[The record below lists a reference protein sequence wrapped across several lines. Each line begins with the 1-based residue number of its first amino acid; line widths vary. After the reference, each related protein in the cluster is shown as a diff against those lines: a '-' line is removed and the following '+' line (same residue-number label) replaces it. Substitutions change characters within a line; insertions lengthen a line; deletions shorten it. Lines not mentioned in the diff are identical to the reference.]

1 MRDFKLLYPYLR
13 RFRLN
18 FALGGLIVLIG
29 TLIALLQPYL
39 LRLGIDA
46 LQNGSATVGLLALIS
61 GTILAVAA
69 VQFGLGYTQR
79 FLVNRKGFEIEAL
92 IRADLFQKFQKLDRS
107 YFDEHPIGDIIV
119 LTTSD
124 LSMVRQMINQSTI
137 SITNALLL
145 TLFALSLMFIQDW
158 KLALI
163 GIVCLPFLTVAFAV
177 IGGRVQTNFRDAQEQ
192 LGSVT
197 NRVQEVF
204 SGIRV
209 VKAYTHEARE
219 NERFLEANN
228 EYMVRSLRVA
238 RLNALLLPLV
248 TLALGVSTG
257 LLLWIGSGEV
267 ANHTITIGQFV
278 QFNAYLLLLAA
289 PLAQFGQVINTVQTA
304 IASLGR
310 LREVFLIQPK
320 IDEPVDTDKTV
331 VPSAEPL
338 PANPIEPSGASVE
351 FNNVGLYY
359 PSTENWA
366 VRHLSLKIE
375 AGQTVAI
382 VGPTGSG
389 KSSLAGLIG
398 RVYDPQ
404 EGAVRLNGQD
414 VRDLALQQLRQQ
426 VVYVPQETLLF
437 SLPLRDN
444 IAFSDPIAEAEEIVR
459 ATRMSRLAQD
469 LAQIPGGL
477 TALVGERGV
486 TLSGGQKQRT
496 AIARAMLPQSAVLIM
511 DDALSSV
518 DARTQN
524 HIAAN
529 LREVAQGRTTII
541 ISQRLALVRDADCIF
556 VLEDGKLT
564 EQGQHDAL
572 IQNGGLYARMYEREV
587 AAAEHFELVDDIL
600 DNMSQ
605 PAHEIPETEAEAE
618 IDLESLRTRS
628 SAAKVTLDAIAAD
641 MEEKHRRK
649 PKAKAK
655 AEDTRDELTG
665 AAGTAYTGPRLWGL
679 VRYVRRYWGLV
690 LLAVPLVLIASLLEL
705 VGPFLVRQ
713 AIDYHIVPGQLDG
726 LAPLVFFY
734 LATNIVGFG
743 FRYGRSFVMQIIG
756 QRVVRD
762 IRVELFAHFLKM
774 PLNFFDRNAVGRLMT
789 RLTSDVDAI
798 NDLLSQGAVA
808 VVADVVT
815 LTGIIITMLV
825 LDWQLALISLA
836 VLPILGLV
844 SVVFREYIRRVYRV
858 LRVRSSALNSYM
870 AENFSGMLVVQL
882 FNRQAENFHDF
893 DTLNQ
898 ATFEINRK
906 FVNANGLFLPFV
918 TFLSSA
924 AGALLLFF
932 GGWSILGHAGVTF
945 GLLVAFQQYTD
956 RAFAPIRD
964 LAEKYTSFSAAS
976 ISTERIFSLLAQ
988 PATLQDPAQPESL
1001 DAPATEL
1008 FTSEDAEKGTE
1019 EGKVGTEEGI
1029 LLDIAPS
1036 MDYFDKSAGGA
1047 ASNKLSPAPFP
1058 LIASSAVQTFRGN
1071 INFNHVNFSYN
1082 GENPVLQDVTF
1093 NIQAGQS
1100 VAIVGRTGAGKT
1112 SIISLLCRFYDI
1124 QAGTITLDGHDLREV
1139 AQQDLRRHIALVL
1152 QDPILF
1158 SGSIADNIRFG
1169 NEDLSIEA
1177 VQQAAQEVG
1186 ADTFISKLPGGY
1198 DYQLRERGSNL
1209 SAGQRQLISFAR
1221 AIAYNP
1227 NAILIM
1233 DEATANVDTESEA
1246 IIQTALQKLLVG
1258 RTSIIIAHRLSTIR
1272 NTDIVIVMEQGR
1284 VAEMGSQDELVAQ
1297 RGLYY
1302 QLVRNQYRQTNAAA

>member
-18 FALGGLIVLIG
+18 LALGGLIVLIG

-61 GTILAVAA
+61 GLILAVAA
-69 VQFGLGYTQR
+69 IQFGLGYTQR

-137 SITNALLL
+137 NVTNALLL
-145 TLFALSLMFIQDW
+145 TVFALALMFVQDW
-158 KLALI
+158 KLAII

-177 IGGRVQTNFRDAQEQ
+177 IGGHVQNNFRDAQEQ

-320 IDEPVDTDKTV
+320 IDEPVDTDQTA

-338 PANPIEPSGASVE
+338 PKNNTEPSGASVE

-404 EGAVRLNGQD
+404 EGAVWLNGRD
-414 VRDLALQQLRQQ
+414 VRDIALHELRQQ

-459 ATRMSRLAQD
+459 AARMSRLAQD

-496 AIARAMLPQSAVLIM
+496 AIARAMLPTSAVLIM

-524 HIAAN
+524 RIAAN

-605 PAHEIPETEAEAE
+605 AAHEILETEAEAE

-690 LLAVPLVLIASLLEL
+690 LLAVPLVLVASLLEL

-762 IRVELFAHFLKM
+762 IRVELFAHFLQM
-774 PLNFFDRNAVGRLMT
+774 PLSFFDRNAVGRLMT

-815 LTGIIITMLV
+815 LAGIIITMLL

-988 PATLQDPAQPESL
+988 PATLQDPPQPESL
-1001 DAPATEL
+1001 DED
-1008 FTSEDAEKGTE
+1008 TS
-1019 EGKVGTEEGI
+1019 I
-1029 LLDIAPS
+1029 
-1036 MDYFDKSAGGA
+1036 GGA
-1047 ASNKLSPAPFP
+1047 MSHKNQGQSIDGAMSHKMPSSVLSPSPSTNSGRQLVA
-1058 LIASSAVQTFRGN
+1058 AVNTPAFRGD
-1071 INFNHVNFSYN
+1071 INFSHVNFSYN

-1158 SGSIADNIRFG
+1158 SGSIAANIRFG

-1186 ADTFISKLPGGY
+1186 ADTFITRLPGGY

-1246 IIQTALQKLLVG
+1246 IIQAALQKLLVG

-1302 QLVRNQYRQTNAAA
+1302 QLVRNQYRQTNAVV

>member
-18 FALGGLIVLIG
+18 LMLGGLIVLIG
-29 TLIALLQPYL
+29 TIIALLQPYL

-46 LQNGSATVGLLALIS
+46 LQNGSATVTLLATIS
-61 GTILAVAA
+61 GLILIVAA
-69 VQFGLGYTQR
+69 IQFGLGYTQR

-92 IRADLFQKFQKLDRS
+92 IRADLFKKFQKLDRS

-145 TLFALSLMFIQDW
+145 TLFALILMFIQDW
-158 KLALI
+158 KLAII
-163 GIVCLPFLTVAFAV
+163 GIVCLPFLTIAFAV
-177 IGGRVQTNFRDAQEQ
+177 IGGRVQNNFREAQEQ

-204 SGIRV
+204 AGIRV

-228 EYMVRSLRVA
+228 EYMYRSLRVA

-248 TLALGVSTG
+248 TLALGISTG

-320 IDEPVDTDKTV
+320 IDDPAKPDTD
-331 VPSAEPL
+331 L
-338 PANPIEPSGASVE
+338 PDVLPMIAVATSEVSGTKPFPTNNTEPSGASVE
-351 FNNVGLYY
+351 FKNVGLYY

-366 VRHLSLKIE
+366 VRRLSLKIE
-375 AGQTVAI
+375 TGQTIAI

-404 EGAVRLNGQD
+404 EGQVLLNGQD
-414 VRDLALQQLRQQ
+414 VRDLPLNKLRQQ

-444 IAFSDPIAEAEEIVR
+444 IAFSDPVAQAEEIVR

-524 HIAAN
+524 RIAAN
-529 LREVAQGRTTII
+529 LRQVAAGRTTII

-564 EQGQHDAL
+564 EQGQHDQL

-600 DNMSQ
+600 DNMNQ
-605 PAHEIPETEAEAE
+605 PAHEIPETEAEAD

-628 SAAKVTLDAIAAD
+628 SGAKMTLDAIASD
-641 MEEKHRRK
+641 MEEKHRKK
-649 PKAKAK
+649 PKHKAK
-655 AEDTRDELTG
+655 AEEIRDELTG
-665 AAGTAYTGPRLWGL
+665 AAGTAYTGPRLFGL

-690 LLAVPLVLIASLLEL
+690 LLAAPLVLIASLLEL
-705 VGPFLVRQ
+705 VGPFVVRQ
-713 AIDYHIVPGQLDG
+713 AIDYHIVPGKLDG
-726 LAPLVFFY
+726 LGWLVFFY
-734 LATNIVGFG
+734 LATNILGFG

-774 PLNFFDRNAVGRLMT
+774 PLSFFDRNAVGRLMT

-815 LTGIIITMLV
+815 LAGIIITMLL

-836 VLPILGLV
+836 VLPILSLV

-893 DTLNQ
+893 DELNQ

-918 TFLSSA
+918 TFLSST

-932 GGWSILGHAGVTF
+932 GGWSILGNAGVTF

-988 PATLQDPAQPESL
+988 PATLQDPAQPQSL
-1001 DAPATEL
+1001 DNNA
-1008 FTSEDAEKGTE
+1008 
-1019 EGKVGTEEGI
+1019 
-1029 LLDIAPS
+1029 DIPTAISRQTQPV
-1036 MDYFDKSAGGA
+1036 SA
-1047 ASNKLSPAPFP
+1047 
-1058 LIASSAVQTFRGN
+1058 FRGD
-1071 INFNHVNFSYN
+1071 INFSHVNFSYN
-1082 GENPVLQDVTF
+1082 GENPVLRDVTF
-1093 NIQAGQS
+1093 NIKAGQS

-1124 QAGTITLDGHDLREV
+1124 QDGAIKLDSHDLRDL

-1152 QDPILF
+1152 QDPVLF
-1158 SGSIADNIRFG
+1158 SGTIADNIRFG
-1169 NEDLSIEA
+1169 NEDISIEA
-1177 VQQAAQEVG
+1177 VRQAAEGVG
-1186 ADTFISKLPGGY
+1186 ADTFITKLPGGY

-1246 IIQTALQKLLVG
+1246 VIQAALQKLLVG

-1302 QLVRNQYRQTNAAA
+1302 QLVRNQYRQTNATV